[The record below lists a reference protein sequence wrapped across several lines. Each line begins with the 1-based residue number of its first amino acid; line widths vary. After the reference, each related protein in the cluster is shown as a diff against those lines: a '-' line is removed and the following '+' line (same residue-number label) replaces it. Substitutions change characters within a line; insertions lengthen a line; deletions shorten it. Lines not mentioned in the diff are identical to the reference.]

1 MSPMFG
7 MRRERKSG
15 MKPRDMRAVI
25 GRKVYDTA
33 TATLIA
39 DNAYWDGHNFERH
52 GRNTFLY
59 RAKNGGYFAVYLT
72 CWQGEQESPP
82 VHFGRRYAKTRRT
95 ISDRSQEGARQEAD
109 VLRTF
114 PR

>member
-1 MSPMFG
+1 
-7 MRRERKSG
+7 

-33 TATLIA
+33 TATLLA
-39 DNAYWDGHNFERH
+39 DDAYWDGHNFERH

-72 CWQGEQESPP
+72 CWQGEQDRIEPLDTDRAVELFESLNDEDGVSFEQAFPG
-82 VHFGRRYAKTRRT
+82 VKV
-95 ISDRSQEGARQEAD
+95 EEA
-109 VLRTF
+109 
-114 PR
+114 